1 MLAKMPTLDDYRR
14 LERAYQQLLGRYEQ
28 AIHEHTAM
36 HKEYTVSQQAL
47 REQTRRAMQIQSD
60 LDAALARQT
69 ELETALIQQAAQAQQ
84 EAARD
89 AAQEAAQ
96 EAAEWQDRYL
106 RLQAEM
112 ESYRRR
118 LETRLQGEMER
129 ARNQLLT
136 EMLPLADHL
145 EMGLNHLAEHDP
157 GLAESGF
164 AQSIQ
169 TTLRAFLDSL
179 RKYGVAGVDAL
190 GQPFDPQMHEAVA
203 WLPHDQIPADH
214 VASVVRS
221 GYQIYDQLLRPAQ
234 VIVSSGP
241 AAQGSGSTSAN

>member
-1 MLAKMPTLDDYRR
+1 MPTLDDYHR
-14 LERAYQQLLGRYEQ
+14 LERAYQQLRVRYTQVTQE
-28 AIHEHTAM
+28 HEAM
-36 HKEYTVSQQAL
+36 QQEYKVGQQAL
-47 REQTRRAMQIQSD
+47 REQTRRAMQIQTD
-60 LDAALARQT
+60 LDAALARQA
-69 ELETALIQQAAQAQQ
+69 ELEQALAQQAAQAQQ
-84 EAARD
+84 EAAQLS
-89 AAQEAAQ
+89 AQEAAQ
-96 EAAEWQDRYL
+96 EAAAWQDRYL

-118 LETRLQGEMER
+118 LESRLQGEMQQ

-179 RKYGVAGVDAL
+179 RKYGVAGIDVL
-190 GQPFDPQMHEAVA
+190 GQPFDPQLHEAIA
-203 WLPHDQIPADH
+203 WLPHKDIPADH

-241 AAQGSGSTSAN
+241 AGAEDDALSVS